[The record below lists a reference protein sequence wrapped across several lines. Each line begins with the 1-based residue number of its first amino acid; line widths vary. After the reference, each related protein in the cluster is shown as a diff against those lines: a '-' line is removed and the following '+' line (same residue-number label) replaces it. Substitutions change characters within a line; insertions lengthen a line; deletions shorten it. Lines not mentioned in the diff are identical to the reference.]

1 MNMISI
7 KKRKRSID
15 TYYLY
20 VVFIVFL
27 TFINSR
33 FAHISQIT
41 ALLAMAETFYLIYA
55 LIGKNISDFTIS
67 ALIILSTNIENI
79 KFALGGKTEFFYSVY
94 ILPYVKSYLLLFIM
108 LAAAVKAVVIYGFP
122 VSMKKRDGLRKFF
135 FLNIIMFCIAALMTF
150 ITFALNDNEIFSH
163 SDMWRYTAR
172 DMYEIIHVA
181 AFVILGEILLHKQP
195 GFAERLR
202 TVMPAVLSGVT
213 WAAVLLILTGN
224 TYAIWGDEYYITCP
238 LILFFAPG
246 LILFLF
252 EEQGIFHFV
261 TGCLALLIQ
270 LRYTVGIAGTWWIYI
285 LFVGI
290 VFVRKML
297 TFHDTR
303 VRVGIKFGLV
313 LILLCMGYVVLHS
326 GAFQRMEGQIS
337 YKLSTALR
345 IFDNNGSILDWYANL
360 GGSIQTRIEGVIN
373 VIIEVFQKPWSL
385 LFGKGYG
392 GTAVKYWGLSD
403 WNISGSTFADTMI
416 QYQTY
421 SHFHLPFAE
430 IIINFGLSGVVLI
443 TFMLKEFIAEF
454 LKKDGNMWIILGV
467 LWFVFFYSL
476 YYSFNLGIM
485 WICYGLHMKDRTGRG
500 GCAYRN
506 QYGSAELPNV
516 AGD

>member
-7 KKRKRSID
+7 RKKNCTID
-15 TYYLY
+15 IYYLY
-20 VVFIVFL
+20 IVLIVVL
-27 TFINSR
+27 TFINSC
-33 FAHISQIT
+33 FARISQIT
-41 ALLAMAETFYLIYA
+41 AFLAIVETLYLIYA
-55 LIGKNISDFTIS
+55 LIGRNIGDFTIT
-67 ALIILSTNIENI
+67 ALIILSTNIEN
-79 KFALGGKTEFFYSVY
+79 KSFALGDRTAAFYSVY
-94 ILPYVKSYLLLFIM
+94 ILPYAKSYLLLLIM
-108 LAAAVKAVVIYGFP
+108 LAAAVKAVMIYGLP
-122 VSMKKRDGLRKFF
+122 VSLKKRDGVRRFF
-135 FLNIIMFCIAALMTF
+135 FLNIIMFCMAALMTLV
-150 ITFALNDNEIFSH
+150 TFALNDNEIFSH

-172 DMYEIIHVA
+172 DMYEIVHVA
-181 AFVILGEILLHKQP
+181 AFVILGGILLQKEP
-195 GFAERLR
+195 SFAERLR
-202 TVMPAVLSGVT
+202 TTMPAILSGVT

-252 EEQGIFHFV
+252 EERGIFHFV

-270 LRYTVGIAGTWWIYI
+270 LRYTVGIAGTWWIYM
-285 LFVGI
+285 LLVGI
-290 VFVRKML
+290 VFVRKLMSL
-297 TFHDTR
+297 RDTR
-303 VRVGIKFGLV
+303 TRLVIKFSFIA
-313 LILLCMGYVVLHS
+313 ILFCAGYFILHS

-345 IFDNNGSILDWYANL
+345 IFDNNGSIIDWYANL

-392 GTAVKYWGLSD
+392 GTAVKHWGLSD

-430 IIINFGLSGVVLI
+430 IIINFGLLGMVLI
-443 TFMLKEFIAEF
+443 GWITKEFIAEF
-454 LKKDGNMWIILGV
+454 IKQKGNMWIILGA
-467 LWFVFFYSL
+467 LWFFLFYSL

-485 WICYGLHMKDRTGRG
+485 WICYGLYMKDTKGWQDEKDTVLQFERQENR
-500 GCAYRN
+500 
-506 QYGSAELPNV
+506 
-516 AGD
+516 